1 MKKILIL
8 ISASIISA
16 CNTVNA
22 PSISA
27 VEHYESCQ
35 ERYSYIEDIAQCGKA
50 SRNAYFKARGYSQN
64 RGSEGDKF
72 VAYVDSLAR
81 DVKSNYSRW
90 SSTRNKK
97 NNDEAIRKLNAAI
110 YNFNIWL
117 RDLENQRQAARKKA
131 INDLIE
137 LGNSVGREVDE
148 KNKEHQKRNERNR
161 STNPE
166 DCRIGDDLWGNPR
179 IEC

>member
-1 MKKILIL
+1 MAEKEAHLDKEYKEKAQDMKLD
-8 ISASIISA
+8 
-16 CNTVNA
+16 V
-22 PSISA
+22 
-27 VEHYESCQ
+27 Q
-35 ERYSYIEDIAQCGKA
+35 DIRKKFDGRCEEFKRQLA
-50 SRNAYFKARGYSQN
+50 AY
-64 RGSEGDKF
+64 
-72 VAYVDSLAR
+72 
-81 DVKSNYSRW
+81 
-90 SSTRNKK
+90 K
-97 NNDEAIRKLNAAI
+97 NNNEAIRKLNLTI
-110 YNFNIWL
+110 YKYH

>member
-16 CNTVNA
+16 CNTINI
-22 PSISA
+22 PQISA
-27 VEHYESCQ
+27 VEHYERCL
-35 ERYSYIEDIAQCGKA
+35 ERYSVIEQVARCGKE
-50 SRNAYFKARGYSQN
+50 SRNKYLTEYNQKRSY
-64 RGSEGDKF
+64 EGNQF
-72 VAYVDSLAR
+72 VAYVDNLAR

-90 SSTRNKK
+90 SSTQNNK
-97 NNDEAIRKLNAAI
+97 NNNEAIRKLNLTI
-110 YNFNIWL
+110 YKYH